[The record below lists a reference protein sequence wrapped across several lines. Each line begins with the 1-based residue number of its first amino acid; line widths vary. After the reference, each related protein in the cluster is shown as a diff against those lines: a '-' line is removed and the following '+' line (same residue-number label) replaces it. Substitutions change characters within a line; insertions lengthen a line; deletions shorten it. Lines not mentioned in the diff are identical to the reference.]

1 MAPTRKSRSAAP
13 AENPPSTAAG
23 RTQTRQRCR
32 RGSTKGCVTTFKK
45 RQERDWP
52 SAVLH
57 VHGWPPEINHV
68 TFPDSFVLLQQD
80 GYLIRT
86 SLSGDEG
93 IEEAAGGRVDLLYL
107 DTATHS
113 DSAVLKVARAA
124 DLLFQARG
132 LATREER

>member
-1 MAPTRKSRSAAP
+1 M
-13 AENPPSTAAG
+13 
-23 RTQTRQRCR
+23 
-32 RGSTKGCVTTFKK
+32 
-45 RQERDWP
+45 
-52 SAVLH
+52 
-57 VHGWPPEINHV
+57 

-107 DTATHS
+107 DTAPHS
-113 DSAVLKVARAA
+113 DSAALKVARAA
-124 DLLFQARG
+124 DLLFQARS